1 MEITGFT
8 QKILSLSQYV
18 EALSQRSQKLCP
30 EEQQDLLSE
39 VLEEL
44 QVSLEELRVS
54 NEELSEQHEEL
65 ITTREAVE
73 AERQRYQDLFEFA
86 PDSYLVTTAEGSIRE
101 ANRAAAK
108 LLNLSQSFLVGKP
121 LITFI
126 SEAQR
131 RDFRNL
137 LTQLRQVDKI
147 QEWEVSLLPRQSK
160 PLTGSLTVAAVR
172 DRNGQVTALRWLLR
186 DISERKQ
193 NEENIRQLNAE
204 LEQRVLERTAELV
217 TANQLK
223 DEALLGEQVA
233 RAEAEHR
240 AAELTAMIQSLPD
253 VVYMGTQAGITVC
266 NTLGLEVLGC
276 KSTKDFQSLAEQLQ
290 TRCAATGRRIPLE
303 EEPFILALQG
313 QACVRELIL
322 RNFQSGRDLF
332 VRCASAPI
340 YYNGKSI
347 GAVAVNT
354 DITERKRLEE
364 ELALLLFLEQA
375 ARSEAE
381 TANRTKDEF
390 LAVISHELRTPLNAI
405 LGWAQLLSRGRLNQG
420 SMERAIETIERNARS
435 QKHLIEDLLDLS
447 RIVRGKLRLHLCSFN
462 PISTIMTAIEAM
474 APAAEAKMIQLVST
488 LDPTL
493 DLIVGDPD
501 RLQQIV
507 WNLLSNAIKFTSPGG
522 RVEVQLAR
530 NDSQLQ
536 LRISD
541 TGQGISPDF
550 LPYIFDSFRQA
561 EATSKRLH
569 GGLGLGLAI
578 VRHLVELHG
587 GVVHVESPGPGQGAT
602 FFVNLPL
609 RTALDNE
616 ALSETT

>member
-1 MEITGFT
+1 
-8 QKILSLSQYV
+8 
-18 EALSQRSQKLCP
+18 
-30 EEQQDLLSE
+30 
-39 VLEEL
+39 
-44 QVSLEELRVS
+44 
-54 NEELSEQHEEL
+54 
-65 ITTREAVE
+65 
-73 AERQRYQDLFEFA
+73 
-86 PDSYLVTTAEGSIRE
+86 
-101 ANRAAAK
+101 
-108 LLNLSQSFLVGKP
+108 
-121 LITFI
+121 
-126 SEAQR
+126 
-131 RDFRNL
+131 
-137 LTQLRQVDKI
+137 
-147 QEWEVSLLPRQSK
+147 
-160 PLTGSLTVAAVR
+160 
-172 DRNGQVTALRWLLR
+172 
-186 DISERKQ
+186 
-193 NEENIRQLNAE
+193 
-204 LEQRVLERTAELV
+204 
-217 TANQLK
+217 
-223 DEALLGEQVA
+223 
-233 RAEAEHR
+233 
-240 AAELTAMIQSLPD
+240 
-253 VVYMGTQAGITVC
+253 
-266 NTLGLEVLGC
+266 
-276 KSTKDFQSLAEQLQ
+276 
-290 TRCAATGRRIPLE
+290 
-303 EEPFILALQG
+303 
-313 QACVRELIL
+313 
-322 RNFQSGRDLF
+322 
-332 VRCASAPI
+332 
-340 YYNGKSI
+340 
-347 GAVAVNT
+347 
-354 DITERKRLEE
+354 
-364 ELALLLFLEQA
+364 
-375 ARSEAE
+375 
-381 TANRTKDEF
+381 
-390 LAVISHELRTPLNAI
+390 
-405 LGWAQLLSRGRLNQG
+405 
-420 SMERAIETIERNARS
+420 MERAIETIERNARS